1 MMLGEG
7 SIMDAQKG
15 CDAGS
20 QIQSHTADCAE
31 ILAEKYQRGLIS
43 RRDMLAALGALGV
56 MPALGTNV
64 ARAAVPDVVMANS
77 GGDSSKWLAATF
89 GAHYEKVTGG
99 KMIMDGSG
107 PSNGKVRAMV
117 EANHVVWD
125 LCDLGPQTLE
135 LGPSGLLSAIDYT
148 IVDKN
153 KVIPEFAYEYG
164 VCNYLFAHVLAW
176 DSAVISGTPTLA
188 DFFDLKKYPGK
199 RSIRK
204 DPEPMLELALQADGV
219 PQDKLYPL
227 DVDRALKKIASIKDQ
242 VIFWETGSQSQT
254 LLRDGEVVMGF
265 LAHTRANLTNKD
277 TNGRIKWTF
286 RGGVLIPSLWI
297 VPAKNPA
304 GKQAMVAIA
313 TTQDAETQVALL
325 RALGNGP
332 ANPQASALVPD
343 DLKAVNPSTPENF
356 AVLAKMNAEWW
367 MHNFAN
373 TMKAFL
379 DMTTG

>member
-1 MMLGEG
+1 
-7 SIMDAQKG
+7 MDAQKS
-15 CDAGS
+15 CDAVNRT
-20 QIQSHTADCAE
+20 QSHAADCAE

-43 RRDMLAALGALGV
+43 RRDLLAALGALGLA
-56 MPALGTNV
+56 PTALGSGT

-99 KMIMDGSG
+99 RMIMDGSG

-117 EANHVVWD
+117 EANHVIWD

-148 IVDKN
+148 IVDKS

-219 PQDKLYPL
+219 PADKLYPL

-254 LLRDGEVVMGF
+254 LLRDGRHG
-265 LAHTRANLTNKD
+265 LPCAHASHAHEQGHQRPHQMDVPRRRADPEPLDRARQKPRGKTGHGGD
-277 TNGRIKWTF
+277 RHVAGR
-286 RGGVLIPSLWI
+286 RDADRA
-297 VPAKNPA
+297 PARARQRSREPA
-304 GKQAMVAIA
+304 GERPGAGGSARGQSR
-313 TTQDAETQVALL
+313 DAREL
-325 RALGNGP
+325 RRAREDECGVVDAQLREYDEG
-332 ANPQASALVPD
+332 VPGHD
-343 DLKAVNPSTPENF
+343 HGLKPPR
-356 AVLAKMNAEWW
+356 
-367 MHNFAN
+367 
-373 TMKAFL
+373 
-379 DMTTG
+379 

>member
-1 MMLGEG
+1 MN
-7 SIMDAQKG
+7 Q
-15 CDAGS
+15 S
-20 QIQSHTADCAE
+20 QSFSADCAE
-31 ILAEKYQRGLIS
+31 LLAERYRLGKIS
-43 RRDMLAALGALGV
+43 RRDMLAALGALG
-56 MPALGTNV
+56 LGPV
-64 ARAAVPDVVMANS
+64 VLGSRSARAAVPDVVMANS

-117 EANHVVWD
+117 EAKHVIWD

-135 LGPSGLLSAIDYT
+135 LGPAGLLSAIDYS

-153 KVIPEFAYEYG
+153 KVIPGFAYEYG

-176 DSAVISGTPTLA
+176 DSAVIQGTPTLA

-219 PQDKLYPL
+219 PADKLYPL

-242 VIFWETGSQSQT
+242 VIFWESGSQSQT

-265 LAHTRANLTNKD
+265 LAHTRANVTNQD
-277 TNGRIKWTF
+277 TKGRIKWTF

-297 VPAKNPA
+297 VPANNPA
-304 GKQAMVAIA
+304 GKQAMVALA
-313 TTQDAETQVALL
+313 TTQDAETQIALL

-332 ANPQASALVPD
+332 ANPEAASLVPQE
-343 DLKAVNPSTPENF
+343 LRAVNPASPENY
-356 AVLAKMNAEWW
+356 AVVAKMNADWW

>member
-1 MMLGEG
+1 MKL
-7 SIMDAQKG
+7 AQ
-15 CDAGS
+15 S
-20 QIQSHTADCAE
+20 FSADCAE
-31 ILAEKYQRGLIS
+31 ILFEKYQRGILS
-43 RRDMLAALGALGV
+43 RREVLLALGALGLA
-56 MPALGTNV
+56 PTALGTHS

-99 KMIMDGSG
+99 RMLMDGSG
-107 PSNGKVRAMV
+107 PSNGRIRAMV
-117 EANHVVWD
+117 EAKQVIWD
-125 LCDLGPQTLE
+125 ICDLGPQTLE
-135 LGPSGLLSAIDYT
+135 LGPLGLLSAIDYS

-153 KVIPEFAYEYG
+153 KVIPQFAYEYG
-164 VCNYLFAHVLAW
+164 ICNYLFAHVLAW
-176 DSAVISGTPTLA
+176 DTAAVSGTPTLA

-219 PQDKLYPL
+219 PMDKLYPL
-227 DVDRALKKIASIKDQ
+227 DVNRALKKITSIKDQ

-265 LAHTRANLTNKD
+265 LAHTRATLTKGD
-277 TNGRIKWTF
+277 TKGRIDWTF

-297 VPAKNPA
+297 VPANNPA

-313 TTQDAETQVALL
+313 TTQDAETQIALL

-332 ANPQASALVPD
+332 ANPQANDLVPE
-343 DLKAVNPSTPENF
+343 DLRAVNPATPSNF
-356 AVLAKMNAEWW
+356 AVLAKMNADWW
-367 MHNFAN
+367 MHNYAN

-379 DMTTG
+379 EMTTS

>member
-1 MMLGEG
+1 MREM
-7 SIMDAQKG
+7 
-15 CDAGS
+15 
-20 QIQSHTADCAE
+20 QSFSADCAE
-31 ILAEKYQRGLIS
+31 LLSEQHRKGRLS
-43 RRDMLAALGALGV
+43 RREMLLAMGALGLG
-56 MPALGTNV
+56 PAALR
-64 ARAAVPDVVMANS
+64 ARAAFGAVPDVVMANS

-117 EANHVVWD
+117 EAKHVIWD

-135 LGPSGLLSAIDYT
+135 LGPAGLLTAIDYS
-148 IVDKN
+148 IVDK
-153 KVIPEFAYEYG
+153 KKLIPEFAYEYG

-176 DSAVISGTPTLA
+176 DSAVVSGTPTLA

-219 PQDKLYPL
+219 PMDKLYPL

-265 LAHTRANLTNKD
+265 LAHTRANVTNKE

-297 VPAKNPA
+297 VPASNPA

-313 TTQDAETQVALL
+313 TTQDAETQIALL

-332 ANPQASALVPD
+332 ANPEASALVPD
-343 DLKAVNPSTPENF
+343 DLRAVNPSTPENF
-356 AVLAKMNAEWW
+356 AVLAKMNADWW
-367 MHNFAN
+367 MHNFAS

-379 DMTTG
+379 AMTTG